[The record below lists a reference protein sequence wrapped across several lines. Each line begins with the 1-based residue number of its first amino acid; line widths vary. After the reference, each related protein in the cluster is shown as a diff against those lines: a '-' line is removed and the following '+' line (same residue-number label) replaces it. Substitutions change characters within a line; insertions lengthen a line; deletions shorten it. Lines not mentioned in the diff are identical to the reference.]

1 MTAYEVLPYSVE
13 TLVRCLANGS
23 KHTSESAIQNKRH
36 RVYFEEYFQALEA
49 ATIVVERAYTDRDYL
64 EDYAAYYDR
73 CFQDYQRRTQRLH
86 FFRAEFDSDQF
97 ESTLGDPL
105 AGVGEQQLRDTY
117 LGFVVV
123 KPLPQTI
130 VGRTCLKTYSS
141 DGGRRHFPS
150 LRTYPVNLFG
160 IELEVESLAYQEQDT
175 VVAACATSALWSC
188 FQGTGKLF
196 QHMIPPPVVITG
208 WAGSH
213 MPENLL
219 AASSR
224 AFPNNGLTA
233 TQMAHAVRKI
243 GLEPLVLGANTRY
256 GLNGAIYAYLRGK
269 IPSILAADLLKDAE
283 SPRSSIMGGH
293 AIALTGFSLGNEHA
307 IGYGETGFLLRAAR
321 IDKIYGHDDQ
331 VGPFA
336 RMVWEKIKVPVPSE
350 RPVENSNQE
359 DSGTEQADPPEPKFN
374 IFEFLQTSWDGRV
387 HAVPK
392 YVLLPLYHKIRI
404 PYSLVHEEMLRLD
417 ALIENLR
424 QMAMPDV
431 PRAEWDIYLTTS
443 GEFKASARADY
454 AKIGISVTP
463 SLIVNLPRFVW
474 RVTVRTN
481 ERFQLDFLFDATGI
495 AQHGL
500 LVHVVSADSEYA
512 QMLGALAPVCQA
524 TPELFSVQVR
534 AVLERFLVSPIP
546 TS

>member
-1 MTAYEVLPYSVE
+1 MSAFDVLPYSVE
-13 TLVRCLANGS
+13 ALLQCLADGS
-23 KHTSESAIQNKRH
+23 KLSSESVIRNKRH
-36 RVYFEEYFQALEA
+36 RVYFEEYFRELEA

-73 CFQDYQRRTQRLH
+73 CFQDYPRRTQRLH
-86 FFRAEFDSDQF
+86 FFRAPFDTAQF
-97 ESTLGDPL
+97 ELTLGDSN
-105 AGVGEQQLRDTY
+105 AGVGECALRDTY

-150 LRTYPVNLFG
+150 LRIYPVNLFG

-196 QHMIPPPVVITG
+196 QHMIPPPVEITG

-233 TQMAHAVRKI
+233 TQMAYAVRRV

-256 GLNGAIYAYLRGK
+256 GLNSAVYAYLRGK
-269 IPSILAADLLKDAE
+269 IPSILAAELIKDVE
-283 SPRSSIMGGH
+283 SPQSSIMGGH
-293 AIALTGFSLGNEHA
+293 AIALTGFSLGNEPA
-307 IGYGETGFLLRAAR
+307 TGYGESGFLLRAAR
-321 IDKIYGHDDQ
+321 IDRIYGHDDQ

-336 RMVWEKIKVPVPSE
+336 RMVWERIQIPI
-350 RPVENSNQE
+350 QE
-359 DSGTEQADPPEPKFN
+359 EESDGNLGQETSGAEQAAPPEPSFN
-374 IFEFLQTSWDGRV
+374 NFDFLHTSWDGCV

-392 YVLLPLYHKIRI
+392 FVLLPLYHKIRI
-404 PYSLVHEEMLRLD
+404 PFSLVHEEMLRLD
-417 ALIENLR
+417 SLLENLR
-424 QMAMPDV
+424 KKLMPTV

-443 GEFKASARADY
+443 GDFKASVRADY
-454 AKIGISVTP
+454 AGIGIPVTS
-463 SLIVNLPRFVW
+463 SLIADLPRFVW
-474 RVTVRTN
+474 RVTVRTG

-500 LVHVVSADSEYA
+500 LVHVVSAGAEYA
-512 QMLGALAPVCQA
+512 QMLGALAPFCQA
-524 TPELFSVQVR
+524 SPENFSVQSR
-534 AVLERFLVSPIP
+534 SVLERFLASPLP
-546 TS
+546 TA

>member
-1 MTAYEVLPYSVE
+1 MTAAFEVLPYSVE
-13 TLVRCLANGS
+13 TLVRCLADGS
-23 KHTSESAIQNKRH
+23 KHTTESAIQNKRH
-36 RVYFEEYFQALEA
+36 RVYFEEYFQALKAE
-49 ATIVVERAYTDRDYL
+49 TIVVERAYTDRDYL

-73 CFQDYQRRTQRLH
+73 CFQDYPRRTQRLH
-86 FFRAEFDSDQF
+86 FFSADFDATEF
-97 ESTLGDPL
+97 ESTLGDPE
-105 AGVGEQQLRDTY
+105 AGVGEQRLRDNY
-117 LGFVVV
+117 LGFVVI
-123 KPLPQTI
+123 KPIPQTI
-130 VGRTCLKTYSS
+130 IGRTCLKTYSS
-141 DGGRRHFPS
+141 DSGRRHFPS
-150 LRTYPVNLFG
+150 LRTYSVNLFG
-160 IELEVESLAYQEQDT
+160 IELKVESLAYQEQDT

-233 TQMAHAVRKI
+233 TQMAYAVRKI

-256 GLNGAIYAYLRGK
+256 GLNGVAYAYLQGK
-269 IPSILAADLLKDAE
+269 IPSILAAELIKDAG
-283 SPRSSIMGGH
+283 SDKSSILGGH
-293 AIALTGFSLGNEHA
+293 AIALTGFSLGEEHA
-307 IGYGETGFLLRAAR
+307 TGYGETGFLLRAAR

-336 RMVWEKIKVPVPSE
+336 RMVWEKIKVPVP
-350 RPVENSNQE
+350 
-359 DSGTEQADPPEPKFN
+359 TEKAIEKSDQKFKTL
-374 IFEFLQTSWDGRV
+374 EFLHTSWAGCV

-392 YVLLPLYHKIRI
+392 FVVLPLYHKIRI
-404 PYSLVHEEMLRLD
+404 PFSLVHEEMLRLD

-443 GEFKASARADY
+443 GEFKASAREDY
-454 AKIGISVTP
+454 ARIGIPITP
-463 SLIVNLPRFVW
+463 SLIANLPRFVW

-481 ERFQLDFLFDATGI
+481 ELLQLDFLFDATGI

-500 LVHVVSADSEYA
+500 LVHVVSAGKEYA

-524 TPELFSVQVR
+524 TPEQFSVQTR
-534 AVLERFLVSPIP
+534 AVLERFSVSPVP
-546 TS
+546 VF